1 MLQSLHRL
9 FLAILLLAAWPALA
23 QTDPPS
29 RVGRLSY
36 LEGDVGFKAN
46 RQDEGGPATL
56 NWPVSSGAIFD
67 SGRNGRTEVWIG
79 STAYR
84 LSRDSEIE
92 YPVVDDR
99 RVDVRLTGGT
109 LAVSVLDRDQADD
122 VEVMTPDGNVRFLT
136 PGRYRINVY
145 ADRSELVVQ
154 AGRATFD
161 NGRRSMPVAAGQMAV
176 LTSDGGER
184 LEAAR
189 AYDGFDQWVAQR
201 ENATLGDTA
210 RRHVSPHMTGYQD
223 LDAYGDWRTT
233 NDYGSVWYPRA
244 VASDWA
250 PYRQGRWAWVA
261 PWGWTWIDQA
271 PWGFAPFHY
280 GRWAFIAGRWG
291 WVPGRI
297 IARPV
302 YAPALVGWVGN
313 PGWSVSFSFGSAPAV
328 GWFPLAPRE
337 VYVPAYRYSPTYVR
351 QVNITH
357 VTNVTHIEKVVRGA
371 PHAYT
376 HHASPQ
382 AVTVVPTRQMQEGR
396 PISASEIRHHER
408 RDLDRAPLAR
418 QAPTAQWVAPTPAAT
433 RPHDGERGGQRQRSR
448 DFDAQ
453 RNPGAEREAFRDGE
467 RQSPRQAM
475 PENGRGDRPRTPEGM
490 PLIDGRGRQA
500 ESTAQPVRREIQP
513 PGAARNMP
521 EATRDQASEPRRENG
536 RRPVEGG
543 PETRPGSMRPQ
554 DAAVPVQP
562 GRPPATDP
570 ARETAGESRREFFRR
585 QQEGRPDNG
594 SAQPES
600 RRDERSQPAVT
611 PQEREQRRE
620 MRELQRQERQ
630 SRQSEGSSVP
640 PSIGPRDTPR
650 PPDAT
655 ATSAPVRRE
664 IPAADTRRDDRP
676 QPAFT
681 PQEREQRREMREMQ
695 RVERPAQAPSSVGA
709 PQIAAP
715 REMPRPQETQ
725 AAPPPLR
732 RDMPPPE
739 MRREERPQPAF
750 QMQEREQRR
759 EMPREVPREM
769 PRMERPVQPQPAPV
783 MTPQAMPQRE
793 MPRPAPEVRMPPPQP
808 PAPPPPKAEPPR
820 QLPASPGANEPH
832 RRRDE
837 ERGQR

>member
-1 MLQSLHRL
+1 MLQSLRRF
-9 FLAILLLAAWPALA
+9 FLAILLLIAWPALA
-23 QTDPPS
+23 QLDPPG

-36 LEGDVGFKAN
+36 LEGDVGFKVD
-46 RQDEGGPATL
+46 RKDQGGAATL
-56 NWPVSSGAIFD
+56 NWPVSSGAVLD
-67 SGRNGRTEVWIG
+67 SGRNGRAEVWIG

-84 LSRDSEIE
+84 LSRDSEVE
-92 YPVVDDR
+92 FPAVDDH
-99 RVDVRLTGGT
+99 RVDVRLSGGT
-109 LAVSVLDRDQADD
+109 LAVTVLDRDQADD

-145 ADRSELVVQ
+145 AERSELTVL

-161 NGRRSMPVAAGQMAV
+161 NGRRRMPVAAGQMAV
-176 LTSDGGER
+176 LTSDGGQG

-201 ENATLGDTA
+201 ENATLADTA

-233 NDYGSVWYPRA
+233 SDYGTVWYPRGL
-244 VASDWA
+244 ASDWA
-250 PYRQGRWAWVA
+250 PYRHGRWAWVA

-280 GRWAFIAGRWG
+280 GRWALIAGRWG

-297 IARPV
+297 VARPV

-351 QVNITH
+351 QINITH
-357 VTNVTHIEKVVRGA
+357 VTNVTHIDRVVRGA
-371 PHAYT
+371 PPAYT

-382 AVTVVPTRQMQEGR
+382 AVTVVPARQMQEGR
-396 PISASEIRHHER
+396 PIAASEIRRPDR

-418 QAPTAQWVAPTPAAT
+418 QAPSAQWVAPTPAAM
-433 RPHDGERGGQRQRSR
+433 RPNEGERGSQRQRGC

-475 PENGRGDRPRTPEGM
+475 PENSRGDRQRTPEGM

-500 ESTAQPVRREIQP
+500 ESTAQPVRREIPP
-513 PGAARNMP
+513 PGAARNMSETP
-521 EATRDQASEPRRENG
+521 RDLASEPRRESA
-536 RRPVEGG
+536 RHPVEGG
-543 PETRPGSMRPQ
+543 PENRPGSIRSQ
-554 DAAVPVQP
+554 EAAVSAQP
-562 GRPPATDP
+562 GRPPATDQ
-570 ARETAGESRREFFRR
+570 AREAAGESRREFFRR

-600 RRDERSQPAVT
+600 RRDERLQPAVT

-620 MRELQRQERQ
+620 MREIQRQERQ
-630 SRQSEGSSVP
+630 FRQPEGSSSK
-640 PSIGPRDTPR
+640 PSIGSRDTPR

-655 ATSAPVRRE
+655 APSAQVRRE
-664 IPAADTRRDDRP
+664 IPATNMRRDDRP

-681 PQEREQRREMREMQ
+681 PQEREQRREM
-695 RVERPAQAPSSVGA
+695 
-709 PQIAAP
+709 
-715 REMPRPQETQ
+715 
-725 AAPPPLR
+725 
-732 RDMPPPE
+732 
-739 MRREERPQPAF
+739 
-750 QMQEREQRR
+750 
-759 EMPREVPREM
+759 REM

-793 MPRPAPEVRMPPPQP
+793 MPRSAPEVRTPPTHPA
-808 PAPPPPKAEPPR
+808 APPPPKAEPPR
-820 QLPASPGANEPH
+820 QQTAPQGGNEPH

>member
-1 MLQSLHRL
+1 MLKSLHQL
-9 FLAILLLAAWPALA
+9 FLALLLLAAWPALA

-29 RVGRLSY
+29 RVGRIAHLD
-36 LEGDVGFKAN
+36 GDVGF
-46 RQDEGGPATL
+46 RVDRRDEGGPATL
-56 NWPVSSGAIFD
+56 NWPVSSGAVLD
-67 SGRNGRTEVWIG
+67 SGRSGRAEVWIG

-84 LSRDSEIE
+84 LSRDSEAE
-92 YPVVDDR
+92 FPVVDDR
-99 RVDVRLTGGT
+99 RVDVRLSGGT

-122 VEVMTPDGNVRFLT
+122 VEVMTPDGNVRFQT

-145 ADRSELVVQ
+145 DERSELVVL
-154 AGRATFD
+154 AGRATVD
-161 NGRRSMPVAAGQMAV
+161 NGRRTIPVAAGQMAV
-176 LTSDGGER
+176 VDSNGGER

-201 ENATLGDTA
+201 ENATLADTA

-223 LDAYGDWRTT
+223 LDAYGDWRSTS
-233 NDYGSVWYPRA
+233 DYGTVWYPRA

-250 PYRQGRWAWVA
+250 PYRQGRWAWVP

-280 GRWAFIAGRWG
+280 GRWAFIAGRWA
-291 WVPGRI
+291 WVPGRVV
-297 IARPV
+297 ARPV

-357 VTNVTHIEKVVRGA
+357 VTNVTHIDRVVRGA
-371 PHAYT
+371 PPAYA
-376 HHASPQ
+376 HHALAQ
-382 AVTVVPTRQMQEGR
+382 AVTVVPARQMQEGR

-418 QAPTAQWVAPTPAAT
+418 QAPSAQWVAPAPAAM
-433 RPHDGERGGQRQRSR
+433 RPHDGERGSQRPRGR
-448 DFDAQ
+448 DFDA
-453 RNPGAEREAFRDGE
+453 RGNPGAEREAVRDGE
-467 RQSPRQAM
+467 RPSPRQAM
-475 PENGRGDRPRTPEGM
+475 PEAIRGDRQRTPDGM
-490 PLIDGRGRQA
+490 PPIDGRGRQP
-500 ESTAQPVRREIQP
+500 ESMSQPVRREVQAQ
-513 PGAARNMP
+513 GAARNMP
-521 EATRDQASEPRRENG
+521 EAQRDPSNETRRENG
-536 RRPVEGG
+536 RRLPDAL
-543 PETRPGSMRPQ
+543 PETRSGGMRPQ
-554 DAAVPVQP
+554 DAAAQSQP
-562 GRPPATDP
+562 SRPPASDP
-570 ARETAGESRREFFRR
+570 SREAVGESRREFFRR

-594 SAQPES
+594 STQPDS
-600 RRDERSQPAVT
+600 RRDERSPPAFT
-611 PQEREQRRE
+611 PQDREQRRE
-620 MRELQRQERQ
+620 MREIQRQERQ
-630 SRQSEGSSVP
+630 FRQPEGSSAQP
-640 PSIGPRDTPR
+640 NAGPRDTPR
-650 PPDAT
+650 PPDAS
-655 ATSAPVRRE
+655 APSAPVRRE
-664 IPAADTRRDDRP
+664 IPAADMRREDRP

-695 RVERPAQAPSSVGA
+695 RMERQAQPPSSVGT
-709 PQIAAP
+709 PQIVPP
-715 REMPRPQETQ
+715 REMSRPQETQ
-725 AAPPPLR
+725 AAPAPLR
-732 RDMPPPE
+732 REMPSSD

-759 EMPREVPREM
+759 EMPLEVPREM
-769 PRMERPVQPQPAPV
+769 PRMERPAQPQPAPV

-808 PAPPPPKAEPPR
+808 AAPPPPKAEPPR
-820 QLPASPGANEPH
+820 QQPAPQGGNEPH